1 MPTLDKIPKDAIQL
15 FANNLDDYMQT
26 MKNWQ
31 NWGWLLSS
39 DYDCGLY
46 SAIALKDS
54 RVLIL
59 FFKDNNWQPQK
70 TAEDL
75 EIEKNEQEALDRLHG
90 IKTELESPAGP
101 SGTPGDPD
109 ATD

>member
-31 NWGWLLSS
+31 NWGWLLAS
-39 DYDCGLY
+39 DYDAGLY

-59 FFKDNNWQPQK
+59 FFKDSYVEPQK
-70 TAEDL
+70 TPEDIEAEQ
-75 EIEKNEQEALDRLHG
+75 NEQDAIDQLNG
-90 IKTELESPAGP
+90 IKTESEGPAGLEGP
-101 SGTPGDPD
+101 PADPD
-109 ATD
+109 ATV